1 MYVAG
6 LVTFNA
12 RTITKK
18 RTRSYSHRH
27 HIKDRETSSNIYV
40 GLKIYSMVRSRT
52 LIQYLFDLGI
62 CISYDRVLSITK
74 SLYEQP
80 QSSYDEHGIF
90 IPRNLR
96 KGCFVILVKDNIDK
110 NATANLVSSH
120 FHGTGISLLQHV
132 EYENQGEFINISEYL
147 DSSHHSKKLAPWPA
161 GYTTSDKVCFLNSD
175 YYAPL
180 CSYNF
185 EEDKVDLPNLQ
196 REKLKEKN
204 DYISLFQL
212 MLQNHGLN
220 ITLRKVREYSSSKSE
235 RGPSQRR
242 GTGAKVLE

>member
-1 MYVAG
+1 MPQPT
-6 LVTFNA
+6 LVG
-12 RTITKK
+12 
-18 RTRSYSHRH
+18 Y
-27 HIKDRETSSNIYV
+27 
-40 GLKIYSMVRSRT
+40 
-52 LIQYLFDLGI
+52 
-62 CISYDRVLSITK
+62 
-74 SLYEQP
+74 
-80 QSSYDEHGIF
+80 
-90 IPRNLR
+90 
-96 KGCFVILVKDNIDK
+96 
-110 NATANLVSSH
+110 LVSS
-120 FHGTGISLLQHV
+120 GISLLQHV

-180 CSYNF
+180 FSYNF

-220 ITLRKVREYSSSKSE
+220 ITLRRVKEILNPQKI
-235 RGPSQRR
+235 
-242 GTGAKVLE
+242 

>member
-27 HIKDRETSSNIYV
+27 HIKDCETSSNIYV

-74 SLYEQP
+74 SLYEQL

-90 IPRNLR
+90 IPRNSR
-96 KGCFVILVKDNIDK
+96 KGCFVMLVKDNI
-110 NATANLVSSH
+110 
-120 FHGTGISLLQHV
+120 
-132 EYENQGEFINISEYL
+132 
-147 DSSHHSKKLAPWPA
+147 
-161 GYTTSDKVCFLNSD
+161 
-175 YYAPL
+175 
-180 CSYNF
+180 
-185 EEDKVDLPNLQ
+185 
-196 REKLKEKN
+196 EKN
-204 DYISLFQL
+204 LYFN
-212 MLQNHGLN
+212 M
-220 ITLRKVREYSSSKSE
+220 
-235 RGPSQRR
+235 
-242 GTGAKVLE
+242 